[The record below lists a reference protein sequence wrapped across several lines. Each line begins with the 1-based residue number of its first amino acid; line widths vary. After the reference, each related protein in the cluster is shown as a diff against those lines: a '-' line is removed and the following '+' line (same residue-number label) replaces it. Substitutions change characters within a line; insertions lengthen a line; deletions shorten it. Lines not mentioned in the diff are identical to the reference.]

1 MGSSRALAGGLR
13 EAGCVVVLNGR
24 AGEGARASSL
34 HAVAFDFTDGDAVGA
49 GVARAEEL
57 AGPIDVLV
65 NNAGMQQRAS
75 LLDFPV
81 EGWRRMLDTNLT
93 GAYLVGRAV
102 AAGMVARGR
111 GKIDNVC
118 SVQSEV
124 ARPWDRPYATTKGA
138 LKMLAKGMCADWAGA
153 GLQVNRP
160 RPRLH
165 RDRADP
171 ASRRGSRLRRVGA
184 RTHASR
190 ALGNVTDLVG
200 VGPEAWAIL
209 DSNQG
214 PLPYQRSA
222 LTD

>member
-1 MGSSRALAGGLR
+1 M
-13 EAGCVVVLNGR
+13 VLNGR

-118 SVQSEV
+118 FRAERGRPPLGSPVRDDEGCPQD
-124 ARPWDRPYATTKGA
+124 AREGHVR
-138 LKMLAKGMCADWAGA
+138 
-153 GLQVNRP
+153 
-160 RPRLH
+160 RLGG
-165 RDRADP
+165 RRAPGQP
-171 ASRRGSRLRRVGA
+171 ASAPATSRP
-184 RTHASR
+184 S
-190 ALGNVTDLVG
+190 
-200 VGPEAWAIL
+200 
-209 DSNQG
+209 
-214 PLPYQRSA
+214 
-222 LTD
+222 